1 MKKYLLNILFWAP
14 AVLYMALIFFLSSA
28 PPPQAARTV
37 PVYFDIKIIHIVEYG
52 VLNLLVYWALAKTSC
67 IAYGWRAAFSV
78 GITVLYGLTDEL
90 HQVFVP
96 GRSGQLVD
104 VAANFLG
111 CTIAQASVF
120 MFRVKFRQNNDDI

>member
-1 MKKYLLNILFWAP
+1 M
-14 AVLYMALIFFLSSA
+14 YMALIFFLSSA

-52 VLNLLVYWALAKTSC
+52 VLNLLVYWALAKTWD
-67 IAYGWRAAFSV
+67 IGYIWKAVFSV
-78 GITVLYGLTDEL
+78 ATAVLYGLTDEL

-104 VAANFLG
+104 IAANFLG
-111 CTIAQASVF
+111 CTITQASVF
-120 MFRVKFRQNNDDI
+120 MFRVKFRRNNYDI